1 MGLEDFGRVWF
12 GLVSNGLQRLS
23 ELQKLSGIIGVY
35 SHKSPKAGVH
45 GRGAPPMLIHFGF
58 FIIFRPYC

>member
-12 GLVSNGLQRLS
+12 GLVSNGLQKLS
-23 ELQKLSGIIGVY
+23 ELQRLSNIIRVY

-45 GRGAPPMLIHFGF
+45 GRGYER
-58 FIIFRPYC
+58 IIGSM